1 MKTPSPLSRAAELFW
16 QFLTAVVVACFS
28 LMLAIMMVQ
37 VIARHALSVAVP
49 WTDEAS
55 RYFFLAAIF
64 LGAVLAQR
72 RREHIA
78 ITILTDV
85 LPAKVRRVLA
95 GVSDAICIGVAAML
109 LYGALVMMERTAG
122 IYASTFQLSF
132 SWIYSI
138 QFAGLLAMML
148 LSCRD
153 LFARACAAGACDQPA
168 QRG

>member
-1 MKTPSPLSRAAELFW
+1 MNTPTPLARAAERFW
-16 QFLTAVVVACFS
+16 QLLTAIVVTCFS
-28 LMLAIMMVQ
+28 LMLAIMMIQ

-85 LPAKVRRVLA
+85 LPAKARAMLA
-95 GVSDAICIGVAAML
+95 AVSDAICIGVAGML
-109 LYGALVMMERTAG
+109 LYGALAMMERTAG
-122 IYASTFQLSF
+122 VYASTFELSF
-132 SWIYSI
+132 SWLYAI

-153 LFARACAAGACDQPA
+153 LFAKACAIGACGGPA